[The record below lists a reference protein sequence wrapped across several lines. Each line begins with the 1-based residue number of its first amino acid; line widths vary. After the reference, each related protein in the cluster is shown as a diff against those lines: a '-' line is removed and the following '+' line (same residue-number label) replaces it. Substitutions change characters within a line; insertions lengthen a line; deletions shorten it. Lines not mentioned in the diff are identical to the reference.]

1 MRMKNNK
8 EKKENEDIVIEEEV
22 LEKSSFKKKTDNKKL
37 SEIEECKKEK
47 QEYLDGWQRAR
58 AEMANLKKIHSDEKK
73 LFTSI
78 GKEKMLNEL
87 VPVLD
92 NFNAAFQ
99 GEAWEN
105 VDKNWRVGVEYIH
118 KQFIDILNNNGVE
131 EFGSLNDEVDFEKY
145 EVLEEVES
153 DLESGKI
160 VQIVQKGYK
169 IGDKIIR
176 PAKIKIAK

>member
-1 MRMKNNK
+1 MTEK
-8 EKKENEDIVIEEEV
+8 ENIENEDVIIEEEV
-22 LEKSSFKKKTDNKKL
+22 EEQSSFKKKTEEKKN

-58 AEMANLKKIHSDEKK
+58 AEMVNLKNIHSQEKK
-73 LFTSI
+73 LFTSL

-105 VDKNWRVGVEYIH
+105 VDQNWRMGIEYIH
-118 KQFIDILNNNGVE
+118 KQFVDILNNNGVE
-131 EFGSLNDEVDFEKY
+131 EFGSLDDEVNFEKY
-145 EVLEEVES
+145 EIVKEVENNDKEKGDIS
-153 DLESGKI
+153 K
-160 VQIVQKGYK
+160 IVQKGYK

-176 PAKIKIAK
+176 PAKIEVVK